1 MFLDMQ
7 IFIEKNERKQMESPN
22 YHLHNIIQI
31 HNNVTWDWQYSR

>member
-22 YHLHNIIQI
+22 YQFHNIIQI
-31 HNNVTWDWQYSR
+31 HNNVTWDW